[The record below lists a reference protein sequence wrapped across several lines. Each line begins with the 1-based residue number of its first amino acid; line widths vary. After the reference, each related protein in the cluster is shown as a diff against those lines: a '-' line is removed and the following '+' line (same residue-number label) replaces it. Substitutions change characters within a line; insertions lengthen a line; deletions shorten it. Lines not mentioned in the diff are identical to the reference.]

1 MILEILVYT
10 VYILIL
16 TAVLAATI
24 WGLCEEGTNPFK
36 DDGHLI
42 TWGKCLGL
50 VVAVSLVDLV
60 PEFGFW
66 LSLGAWYLGIMILF
80 QKTFGQTFIITCVN
94 KAIGWGVLWVLLW
107 LLSLLSG

>member
-1 MILEILVYT
+1 MILLILVYT
-10 VYILIL
+10 VATLIL

-50 VVAVSLVDLV
+50 VVAVSLVSLV
-60 PEFGFW
+60 PEVGHW
-66 LSLGAWYLGIMILF
+66 LYLGTWVLGIMVLF
-80 QKTFGQTFIITCVN
+80 QKTLGQTFIIFLVN
-94 KAIGWGVLWVLLW
+94 WALSWGLFWLIGVLL
-107 LLSLLSG
+107 G